1 MTFPTWPRPCGR
13 IRGENEMCR
22 RHQGH
27 DGECD
32 FKPDGN
38 VQHGRCTHPN
48 AYAYG
53 GGAMMYCPTCGPF
66 KAGEE

>member
-1 MTFPTWPRPCGR
+1 
-13 IRGENEMCR
+13 MCR